1 MDVRGGAGGQIDA
14 QRRMRVLAALPD
26 VAEGQALHAA
36 IAVEVRVGLPKRV
49 VAVRQRLRR
58 GQRRRGRGRWRQCRR
73 GGHGDFGR
81 GRGVGKSD
89 FGRGRGGRVG
99 NSNFGRRRSGRVSK
113 SVAQRC
119 GLGLL
124 DIESVGHVVPGG
136 VGVKAIAVAKV
147 QVPVQAIRG
156 AHVQPAGRRGFH
168 RLHRRPRGHSHR
180 RGAFVRR
187 GVEGHV
193 LRRRAAPDDAFPGGH
208 VAHAHRIEALVA
220 LLDQR
225 RAIKAVANVVFRV
238 FVYIHQ
244 AVGEPDDALHRHVNA
259 AIPRDLEGVHLLAR
273 QIAVLRQAVV
283 QIHAVVHR
291 ERVKKTAV
299 IAQDLPGRVDGMVEV
314 RALVGDD
321 DLAIAV
327 GDVQIGDREIVI
339 VGKIVQPE
347 RIARVV
353 DLDDQ
358 RKALGIKAVCVLD
371 AVAVQVGVLHV
382 LRTRGRGHGRENK
395 TQQERAQRQ
404 RKQRLGHK
412 QLSLLLKLCNDAD
425 IYKNTF

>member
-1 MDVRGGAGGQIDA
+1 
-14 QRRMRVLAALPD
+14 
-26 VAEGQALHAA
+26 
-36 IAVEVRVGLPKRV
+36 
-49 VAVRQRLRR
+49 
-58 GQRRRGRGRWRQCRR
+58 
-73 GGHGDFGR
+73 
-81 GRGVGKSD
+81 
-89 FGRGRGGRVG
+89 
-99 NSNFGRRRSGRVSK
+99 
-113 SVAQRC
+113 
-119 GLGLL
+119 
-124 DIESVGHVVPGG
+124 
-136 VGVKAIAVAKV
+136 
-147 QVPVQAIRG
+147 
-156 AHVQPAGRRGFH
+156 
-168 RLHRRPRGHSHR
+168 
-180 RGAFVRR
+180 
-187 GVEGHV
+187 
-193 LRRRAAPDDAFPGGH
+193 
-208 VAHAHRIEALVA
+208 
-220 LLDQR
+220 
-225 RAIKAVANVVFRV
+225 
-238 FVYIHQ
+238 
-244 AVGEPDDALHRHVNA
+244 
-259 AIPRDLEGVHLLAR
+259 
-273 QIAVLRQAVV
+273 
-283 QIHAVVHR
+283 
-291 ERVKKTAV
+291 
-299 IAQDLPGRVDGMVEV
+299 MVEV